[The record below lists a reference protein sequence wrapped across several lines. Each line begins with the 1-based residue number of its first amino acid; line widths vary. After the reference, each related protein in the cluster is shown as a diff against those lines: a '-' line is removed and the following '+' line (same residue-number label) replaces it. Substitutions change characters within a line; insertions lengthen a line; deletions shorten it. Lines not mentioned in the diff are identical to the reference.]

1 MRRSLSVEPAP
12 DRRRRYIQAGGC
24 GGDTGA
30 VVCIACQGSA
40 ELLPGIPCPLCDG
53 KGVLRDDAPLA
64 INANPTASVTVI
76 VRNLAGTV
84 LLGPEALAP
93 HTSIFCISE
102 RLIASR
108 DGVDGQTDI
117 LSYRQ
122 RRLRSASSSESSV
135 RILHGTL
142 EVCDQI
148 FLQELGQAEVELTAL
163 FMTWSVGGFQWAPCG
178 AEGRV
183 SGRRFSHVGHGG
195 GTMALDSAAHDKGVH
210 WWTLRKLRISSG
222 GKVGLVAAK
231 PRPDPSLPLVAL
243 RQFFC
248 FYCDHGA
255 TGMSSRQGCVLGRYE
270 DRRRGLATMGRMDDQ
285 VGVLLDC
292 MACTVTFSVGGVV
305 QDVIQDLPSAEM
317 LLFAEVAS
325 VGHGWEVMDY
335 RHHE

>member
-12 DRRRRYIQAGGC
+12 DRRRRYIQVVAC
-24 GGDTGA
+24 SEAEAT
-30 VVCIACQGSA
+30 VCIACQGSA
-40 ELLPGIPCPLCDG
+40 ELLPGLPCPLCDA
-53 KGVLRDDAPLA
+53 KGTLRDEPGPSVCPSLSAF
-64 INANPTASVTVI
+64 VTVT

-108 DGVDGQTDI
+108 DGVNGATDL
-117 LSYRQ
+117 LSHRQ
-122 RRLRSASSSESSV
+122 RRLRSASASESSV
-135 RILHGTL
+135 RLLHGTL

-148 FLQELGQAEVELTAL
+148 FLQELGQQDIELTAL
-163 FMTWSVGGFQWAPCG
+163 FMTWSLGGFSWAPCG

-195 GTMALDSAAHDKGVH
+195 GTMALDSAAHGRGVH

-305 QDVIQDLPSAEM
+305 QDMIHDLPGGEM

-325 VGHGWEVMDY
+325 VGHGWEVVDY
-335 RHHE
+335 RHHD